1 MRADGEPTRK
11 AVAAMALTFVSGI
24 ATGLLIAGLVD
35 LSGPPRGAQ
44 FRIEATVQDLAGR
57 LSLNPSQ
64 VEDIQAI
71 LDDLIMEEAELL
83 GELRWNQMEARDRIV
98 RFLTPEQTEQ
108 FDQLVR
114 QTGFEQ

>member
-1 MRADGEPTRK
+1 MIFRYL
-11 AVAAMALTFVSGI
+11 AVLAEAPLAFVI
-24 ATGLLIAGLVD
+24 LIAAFTTSLLVGLVLHEVAHAFVAD
-35 LSGPPRGAQ
+35 SLGDGTPR
-44 FRIEATVQDLAGR
+44 RHGR